1 MSERTSPMPRMRE
14 AMRSAWKGSSA
25 SSFSPVPAKRIGLP
39 ATVRRDRAAPP
50 RASPSILVSTI
61 PETGRRPAKPCAV
74 ATASCPVIASATRR
88 TWRGV
93 TEIEAARS
101 LAEQADELAMN
112 EPQEVLLGGEAA
124 QHFLTERVPLDRFDE
139 VPDDL
144 QVDVGLEERQAHVAE
159 RVLDV
164 PFGDPSLSLQLAQQG
179 IELLRES
186 FEHDQGS
193 PVQAK
198 SGRYKKRVQ
207 NASPRGSKTPG
218 ARLRLEGRFAP
229 PTSCRPCHPCRPA
242 ASPPRRASPRVSPR
256 PSPPS

>member
-1 MSERTSPMPRMRE
+1 MARQLR
-14 AMRSAWKGSSA
+14 
-25 SSFSPVPAKRIGLP
+25 
-39 ATVRRDRAAPP
+39 
-50 RASPSILVSTI
+50 
-61 PETGRRPAKPCAV
+61 GRRRLSRTVQPDQQDHG
-74 ATASCPVIASATRR
+74 RR
-88 TWRGV
+88 RA

-193 PVQAK
+193 PVRAK